1 MANKKRKR
9 NKFPA
14 LTYRI
19 VGKTSEGRDI
29 YENELDEEGRSSV
42 SSERS
47 TTFCMDGKCYNY
59 PTIFGGVEHT
69 PDEAVEIFKKNKG
82 VDPETGIKA
91 QKFASE
97 EEALE
102 AAEKRSPGLGNM
114 KERNFKDPLFPDRFG
129 FGFPSV

>member
-29 YENELDEEGRSSV
+29 YENELDEEGRPSV

-47 TTFCMDGKCYNY
+47 TTFCFGKGNAECYNY

-129 FGFPSV
+129 F